1 MATYDLTK
9 EIPDP
14 SVLAADDIL
23 NCTYTGSEISIT
35 LAAGKYKIEAYGAA
49 GATNTRNTN
58 YKGGE
63 GGYSYGTISLEND
76 TMIYLNA
83 GGTGGSGASS
93 SSTKNA
99 EGYNGGGYSYYYAG
113 AGGGATHVA
122 TASGLLSTL
131 SDNTGSIIIVAG
143 GGGGSAAYSSSSYSS
158 SSYCGAG
165 GKGGGE
171 EGEHGYYGTSNT
183 SSNALKYGGSGGTQ
197 SSGGAAGTATSRTG
211 SAGSFGQGGNGG
223 TASSSYYG
231 EGGGGGGYYGGGGAS
246 SYEAGGGGGS
256 GYLSS
261 SLTDAATSQGGND
274 GNGYITITIIE
285 IYSKTH
291 TITFYDGTKVIGT
304 VETGGEETIT
314 LPTAPSKDGYKFL
327 GYFLADGT
335 TQITADSYAS
345 KKLTADIACFATY
358 RKYNITFLNDGES
371 YYTISTTG
379 KETVSFP
386 ANPSKDGY
394 DFVEWQLNGTTF
406 NQAYLDANYLTDDIS
421 VDAVYRQKYTVKFVC
436 DGTTYKEVQSSGYE
450 SISAPTTVP
459 SKDGYTF
466 EGWYLTSAYVTAY
479 SEDYFADRQINKTT
493 TIYGNLTEDCPDE
506 PTETS
511 PVNFYVN
518 DEVYYTFSTKG
529 KEEITMPSNPSVTGY
544 RFKGWYADLSY
555 SSPVTSSYLLN
566 RWINKEVK
574 VYANLELIVK
584 YTISFIVNGKTY
596 YTTKSAG
603 EETLKTPTSP
613 KITNYEFEGWYW
625 DSAYSDPFDASKY
638 ETTEITEDLKVYA
651 KLKYTKQNTI
661 SFYLS
666 TTATETYATIVT
678 TGCEELTLPD
688 SPAAD
693 VGYEFKGWFLDKKLT
708 VSFNLDYYKTHYLTK
723 DISVYASFVTS
734 TTGPYNLI
742 VKHDGEGITDPDVGT
757 YSIAKGTTTSIKIT
771 KNEQNF
777 KYLTINGEMVDV
789 TEERQLPDG
798 AVGYF
803 TFDEDSTDALNNTS
817 VETSGTPAIN
827 SETYKFGNGAVY
839 LNGSSYIMI
848 TVPDEFSD
856 EFSVEFW
863 FYTDVANKSGYYP
876 TIFSTSTTST
886 YGGTYWAIDDGAYGT
901 YNICRANA
909 AGATSNNG
917 KTGSTVVTRST
928 WHHFMYCRSGSNNY
942 YFLDG
947 VLQAT
952 VTQSSP
958 EAVSSICIGTLYRG
972 TSGTILSSDYTT
984 CYVDDLAIWDSCKHT
999 EDFTVQT
1006 AALDLTAATS

>member
-479 SEDYFADRQINKTT
+479 SEDYFADRQINKAT
-493 TIYGNLTEDCPDE
+493 TIYGKLTEDCPDE

-518 DEVYYTFSTKG
+518 DEVYYTFNTKG

-574 VYANLELIVK
+574 VYAKLELIVK

>member
-9 EIPDP
+9 EIPDT

-23 NCTYTGSEISIT
+23 NCPYSGSEISIK

-49 GATNTRNTN
+49 GATNTRATSVL
-58 YKGGE
+58 GGE
-63 GGYSYGTISLEND
+63 GGYSYGTISLEDD
-76 TMIYLNA
+76 TLIYLNA
-83 GGTGGSGASS
+83 GGTGGAGGSS

-113 AGGGATHVA
+113 SGGGATHVA

-143 GGGGSAAYSSSSYSS
+143 GGGGSSAYSTSSSSSSYK
-158 SSYCGAG
+158 GAG

-197 SSGGAAGTATSRTG
+197 SSGGAAGTSTSRQG
-211 SAGSFGQGGNGG
+211 SAGSFGQGGSGG

-246 SYEAGGGGGS
+246 GYEAGGGGGS

-261 SLTDAATSQGGND
+261 SLTDAATSQGGNS

-291 TITFYDGTKVIGT
+291 TITFYDGTNVIGT

-335 TQITADSYAS
+335 TQITEDSYAS
-345 KKLTADIACFATY
+345 KKLTTDIVCFATY
-358 RKYNITFLNDGES
+358 RKYNITFLNDGAF
-371 YYTISTTG
+371 YYTVSTTG
-379 KETVSFP
+379 KETISFP
-386 ANPSKDGY
+386 ADPTKDGY
-394 DFVEWQLNGTTF
+394 DFVEWQLNGVTF
-406 NQAYLDANYLTDDIS
+406 DQAYLDANYLTDDIN

-450 SISAPTTVP
+450 SISTPTTVP
-459 SKDGYTF
+459 AKDGYTF

-493 TIYGNLTEDCPDE
+493 TIYGKLTEDCPDE

-518 DEVYYTFSTKG
+518 DEVYYTFNTKG
-529 KEEITMPSNPSVTGY
+529 KEEITMPSDPSVTGY

-574 VYANLELIVK
+574 VYAKLELIVK

-638 ETTEITEDLKVYA
+638 ETTEITEDLNVYA

-661 SFYLS
+661 RFYLS
-666 TTATETYATIVT
+666 STATETYATIVT

-723 DISVYASFVTS
+723 DIDVYASFVTS

-742 VKHDGEGITDPDVGT
+742 VKHDGDGITDPDVGT
-757 YSIAKGTTTSIKIT
+757 YSIAKDTTTSIKIT

-777 KYLTINGEMVDV
+777 KYLTINGEIVDV

-803 TFDEDSTDALNNTS
+803 TFNEDSTDALNNTT

-917 KTGSTVVTRST
+917 KTGSTIVTRS
-928 WHHFMYCRSGSNNY
+928 
-942 YFLDG
+942 
-947 VLQAT
+947 A
-952 VTQSSP
+952 
-958 EAVSSICIGTLYRG
+958 
-972 TSGTILSSDYTT
+972 
-984 CYVDDLAIWDSCKHT
+984 
-999 EDFTVQT
+999 
-1006 AALDLTAATS
+1006 